1 MSAGTRA
8 SAQGDM
14 AAREPFRADRSPFL
28 PGIALIEASA
38 GTGKTFNIAKS
49 MVRLL
54 LERRSDG
61 AWMVDGLAN
70 ILVVTFTKAATNEL
84 VTRIRQEL
92 RLAERVFAAPDTV
105 DQAQPSVQILNA
117 MAVGRR
123 EDAAAR
129 LRDAV
134 ATLDALAV
142 FTIHGFCKRVL
153 DEYALESGTPFEA
166 DLLEDEQDLER
177 LALQDWWRRWVY
189 DDGFLAALVVAEGW
203 TPDRFHA
210 DYRLAQR
217 VADVRLDPD
226 EAASEVRAALLQQA
240 TAFAAAWR
248 ALGADGAEQ
257 WLANK
262 PFNTSSPLGTADG
275 RRALFAQ
282 LDDAVRESELT
293 GLPGVSLLTLARRV
307 STEALS
313 KDFNKRSN
321 AGKAAVLDLAAQPL
335 VQAADRLL
343 LCCARMEQA
352 LRADCV
358 HFVRRWIDSEKTRR
372 TALGFDDLLQRLAG
386 ALAQQGPDGLLAR
399 AVRAQFQA
407 ALIDEF
413 QDTDSHQ
420 FAIFRTAL
428 QGCPLFLIG
437 DPKQAIYGFRGADVQ
452 AYLEA
457 ANTAERQFT
466 LERNFRSTPRMVEA
480 VNALFARRRQPF
492 ADDGIAY
499 HRAEAAT
506 HAAEPARLP
515 DGPHAL
521 HWLFVPPATGRGN
534 APAFTA
540 ATEARRLL
548 FAACARHIVRNI
560 DDGWTPG
567 KLAVLVR
574 SASEG
579 IEMARVLRQARVP
592 AVVSGLGDVMQSEE
606 AAELLLVLEGIASP
620 RQVARLRAALGTT
633 LWGLSHADL
642 LHLAT
647 PEAESAWTGI
657 TDAVDALRERW
668 TIRGLLPMLQQWYA
682 ERGVT
687 ERLLR
692 EPEGERRL
700 TNLRH
705 LEELLHAAVMSE
717 HLNVEGT
724 LRWLRTQMAE
734 AAERGE
740 RPGNRPIT
748 ELRLESD
755 ADAVQIVTVHK
766 SKGLEYDI
774 VYCPTLWSAFPV
786 QPDAAVLVHEA
797 DGVVLDHGSPRRVAR
812 QAPADRERLAE
823 ESRLLYV
830 ALTRARFRTVVG
842 WGPITH
848 RQRGDVAAQSALS
861 WLLFDTGVGGVPD
874 TGAASAQ
881 PMADVLAANPQAW
894 QAHLEAV
901 VAAQPD
907 LMAMEIADSMLVPS
921 LSRSSA
927 TSQPAPVVRVLPD
940 DPSPARRFDTYRIA
954 SFTSLSRPQA
964 GVAAVRDVDDPE
976 EDAAIVSGDEAPLRS
991 PRDLPREDFRAFP
1004 AGREAGIALHAVF
1017 EHSPFDALPDTL
1029 RPVVLQHLQ
1038 QAGLLSSPP
1047 DDDPRVTAVVD
1058 MMQRTLETPL
1068 PLEAW
1073 GLPQFA
1079 LRELRSARARHEW
1092 QFLLPMGQQD
1102 ALVTREQLA
1111 AAFAQH
1117 GVGPVASYAEIL
1129 RALGPTQLHGYLTGF
1144 VDLLFEHDGRW
1155 WVVDWKSNQL
1165 GITAAAYSAEA
1176 LSAVM
1181 VDHHYV
1187 LQYHLYLTA
1196 THRFLRHR
1204 VPDYDYERHLGG
1216 AAYAFLRGFGSFNPA
1231 PAQGWYVDRPP
1242 RALIEALS
1250 AALGEHTPAAGKT

>member
-1 MSAGTRA
+1 MMAKPSVSSATREA
-8 SAQGDM
+8 
-14 AAREPFRADRSPFL
+14 FRADRSPFL

-54 LERRSDG
+54 LERRPDG

-84 VTRIRQEL
+84 VTRIREEL
-92 RLAERVFAAPDTV
+92 RLAERVFAAPGMVDT
-105 DQAQPSVQILNA
+105 ANASVQILRA
-117 MAVGRR
+117 MAAGR
-123 EDAAAR
+123 EDDAAMR
-129 LRDAV
+129 LREAV

-189 DDGFLAALVVAEGW
+189 SDRLLAALVVSEGW
-203 TPDRFHA
+203 KPNRFHA
-210 DYRLAQR
+210 DYRLARR

-226 EAASEVRAALLQQA
+226 EEANTVRTVLLHQA
-240 TAFAAAWR
+240 TAFMRAWQH
-248 ALGADGAEQ
+248 LGASGAEQ
-257 WLANK
+257 WLGNK
-262 PFNTSSPLGTADG
+262 PFNTSTSLATPDG
-275 RRALFAQ
+275 RHALFAQ
-282 LDDAVRESELT
+282 MDEAVRESDAT
-293 GLPGVSLLTLARRV
+293 GLPTVSLMTLARRF
-307 STEALS
+307 STEVLS

-321 AGKAAVLDLAAQPL
+321 AGKAAVADLALQPL
-335 VQAADRLL
+335 VQAADGVLAST
-343 LCCARMEQA
+343 ARMEQA

-358 HFVRRWIDSEKTRR
+358 HFVDRWIDTEKARR
-372 TALGFDDLLQRLAG
+372 ASLGFDDLLQRLADV
-386 ALAQQGPDGLLAR
+386 LERQGPEGLLAH
-399 AVRAQFQA
+399 AVRSQFQA

-413 QDTDSHQ
+413 QDTDAHQ

-428 QGCPLFLIG
+428 HGCPLFLIG

-452 AYLEA
+452 AYLTA
-457 ANTAERQFT
+457 ADTAERQFT
-466 LERNFRSTPRMVEA
+466 LERNFRSTPRMVDA
-480 VNALFARRRQPF
+480 VNALFARRLQPF
-492 ADDGIAY
+492 VDDGIAY
-499 HRAEAAT
+499 HAAQAAT

-515 DGPHAL
+515 GGPHAL
-521 HWLFVPPATGRGN
+521 HWLFVPPATGRGG
-534 APAFTA
+534 APAFTG

-560 DDGWTPG
+560 EDGWTPG

-579 IEMARVLRQARVP
+579 IEMATVLRNARVP

-620 RQVARLRAALGTT
+620 RHVARLRAALGTT

-642 LHLAT
+642 LRLAT
-647 PEAESAWTGI
+647 PEAESEWTVI
-657 TDAVDALRERW
+657 TDSVDGLRERW
-668 TIRGLLPMLQQWYA
+668 TTRGLLPMLQQWYA
-682 ERGVT
+682 ECGVT
-687 ERLLR
+687 ERLLS

-705 LEELLHAAVMSE
+705 LEELLHAAVLSE

-734 AAERGE
+734 AEERGD
-740 RPGNRPIT
+740 RPGNRPVT

-774 VYCPTLWSAFPV
+774 VYCPTLWSAYPV
-786 QPDAAVLVHEA
+786 QPDAPVLVHEQ
-797 DGVVLDHGSPRRVAR
+797 DGVVLDHGSPQRPAR
-812 QAPADRERLAE
+812 QTPADRERLAE

-861 WLLFDTGVGGVPD
+861 WLLFDAAAGGVPD
-874 TGAASAQ
+874 TGAVSA
-881 PMADVLAANPQAW
+881 PLMADALAAGPQTW
-894 QAHLEAV
+894 QTHLEAV
-901 VAAQPD
+901 VAMHRD
-907 LMAMEIADSMLVPS
+907 LMAMETADSTLVPPLS
-921 LSRSSA
+921 LTTARA
-927 TSQPAPVVRVLPD
+927 RPVPVVRTLPD
-940 DPSPARRFDTYRIA
+940 EPPPARRFDTYRIA
-954 SFTSLSRPQA
+954 SFTSLSRPLA
-964 GVAAVRDVDDPE
+964 GASAVRDVDDPN
-976 EDAAIVSGDEAPLRS
+976 EDAGMAPSEEGPALS
-991 PRDLPREDFRAFP
+991 ARDLPREDFRAFP
-1004 AGREAGIALHAVF
+1004 AGREAGIALHALF
-1017 EHSPFDALPDTL
+1017 EHSAFDATPAQL
-1029 RPVVLQHLQ
+1029 RPMVVQRLHE
-1038 QAGLLSSPP
+1038 AGLLQAPP
-1047 DDDPRVTAVVD
+1047 ESDLRVDAVVD
-1058 MMQRTLETPL
+1058 MMQRTLGTPI
-1068 PLEAW
+1068 PLDAC
-1073 GLPQFA
+1073 GLPSFA
-1079 LRELRSARARHEW
+1079 LRDVRGDRARHEW
-1092 QFLLPMGQQD
+1092 QFLLPMGAQD
-1102 ALVTREQLA
+1102 AVVTRERLA
-1111 AAFAQH
+1111 LAFAQH
-1117 GVGPVASYAEIL
+1117 GVGPVSEYAEAL
-1129 RALGPTQLHGYLTGF
+1129 RTLGPTQLHGYLTGF

-1165 GITAAAYSAEA
+1165 GTTPAAYANHA
-1176 LSAVM
+1176 LTAVM
-1181 VDHHYV
+1181 VDHHYI

-1196 THRFLRHR
+1196 AYRFLQHR
-1204 VPDYDYERHLGG
+1204 MPDFDYDRHMGG
-1216 AAYAFLRGFGSFNPA
+1216 AAYAFLRGFGVFNPA
-1231 PAQGWYVDRPP
+1231 PAQGWFVDRPP

-1250 AALGEHTPAAGKT
+1250 AAFGEQTLSRRRE